1 MNLVRFFFS
10 KTFFKQLALAF
21 IVFFIFCY
29 LALSFLKTITY
40 HDKLQEVPDLKG
52 VPLFVLIP
60 LIEEENLRF
69 EIIDSS
75 RYIPEMTSLSVLEHH
90 PKAGDFVK
98 KNRKIYITLNPSNYK
113 KVSVPNVVQ
122 ITKRNAETTL
132 QSVGFSIG
140 EITYRDN
147 IGKNMVLEIKHKGK
161 ILTPG
166 TLLPKTAKIHLVLG
180 NGKRK

>member
-1 MNLVRFFFS
+1 MNLIRFFFS

-21 IVFFIFCY
+21 IVFLIFCY
-29 LALSFLKTITY
+29 LALSFLKIFT
-40 HDKLQEVPDLKG
+40 HHGKLQEVPDLEG

-75 RYIPEMTSLSVLEHH
+75 KYTPNMPPLSVLEHL

-113 KVSVPNVVQ
+113 KVSVPDVVQ
-122 ITKRNAETTL
+122 ITRRNAETTL

-147 IGKNMVLEIKHKGK
+147 IGKNMVLEIKHKGE

-166 TLLPKTAKIHLVLG
+166 TLLPKTAKIDLVLG

>member
-1 MNLVRFFFS
+1 M
-10 KTFFKQLALAF
+10 ALAF

-75 RYIPEMTSLSVLEHH
+75 RYIPEMPPLSVLEHH

-140 EITYRDN
+140 EITYKDN
-147 IGKNMVLEIKHKGK
+147 IGKNMVLEIKHKGE
-161 ILTPG
+161 IVTPG

>member
-98 KNRKIYITLNPSNYK
+98 KNRKIYITLNPSNYR

-147 IGKNMVLEIKHKGK
+147 IGKNMVLEIKHKGE
-161 ILTPG
+161 IVTPG

>member
-1 MNLVRFFFS
+1 MNLIRFFFS

-21 IVFFIFCY
+21 IVFLIFCY
-29 LALSFLKTITY
+29 LALSFLKIFTH
-40 HDKLQEVPDLKG
+40 HDKLQEVPDLEG

-60 LIEEENLRF
+60 LLEEENFRF

-75 RYIPEMTSLSVLEHH
+75 KYTPNMPPLSVLEHH

-113 KVSVPNVVQ
+113 KVSVPDVVQ
-122 ITKRNAETTL
+122 ITRRNAETTL
-132 QSVGFSIG
+132 QAVGFSIG

-147 IGKNMVLEIKHKGK
+147 IGKNMVLEIKHKGE

-166 TLLPKTAKIHLVLG
+166 TLLPKTAKIDLVLG

>member
-1 MNLVRFFFS
+1 ML
-10 KTFFKQLALAF
+10 
-21 IVFFIFCY
+21 
-29 LALSFLKTITY
+29 
-40 HDKLQEVPDLKG
+40 
-52 VPLFVLIP
+52 
-60 LIEEENLRF
+60 
-69 EIIDSS
+69 
-75 RYIPEMTSLSVLEHH
+75 
-90 PKAGDFVK
+90 K

-147 IGKNMVLEIKHKGK
+147 IGKNMVLEIKHKGE
-161 ILTPG
+161 IVTPG

>member
-60 LIEEENLRF
+60 LIEKENLRF

-147 IGKNMVLEIKHKGK
+147 IGKNMVLEIKHKGE
-161 ILTPG
+161 IVTPG

>member
-1 MNLVRFFFS
+1 MNLIRFFFS

-21 IVFFIFCY
+21 IVFLIFCY
-29 LALSFLKTITY
+29 FALNFLKIITH
-40 HDKLQEVPDLKG
+40 HDKLQEVPDLEG
-52 VPLFVLIP
+52 LPLFVLIP

-75 RYIPEMTSLSVLEHH
+75 KYNPNMPLLSVLEHH

-113 KVSVPNVVQ
+113 KVSVPDVVQ
-122 ITKRNAETTL
+122 ITRRNAETTL

-140 EITYRDN
+140 EITYIDN
-147 IGKNMVLEIKHKGK
+147 IGKNMVLEIKHKGE

-166 TLLPKTAKIHLVLG
+166 TLLPKTAKIDLVLG
-180 NGKRK
+180 NGKQK